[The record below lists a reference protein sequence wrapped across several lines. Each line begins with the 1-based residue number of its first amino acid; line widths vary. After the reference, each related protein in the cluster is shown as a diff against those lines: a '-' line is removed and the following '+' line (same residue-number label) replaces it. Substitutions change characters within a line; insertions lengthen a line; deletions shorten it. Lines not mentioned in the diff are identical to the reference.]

1 MSRKLNIRKITALA
15 ASLALAGAA
24 TFSTAASAQKWQRDP
39 VCDQRVTD
47 ECATEWQELGYA
59 EYQHCVW
66 GQPCL
71 ECPPNYGYMCGI
83 YSYPG
88 GGWAAK
94 RTPDTPW

>member
-1 MSRKLNIRKITALA
+1 MSKNLRKATALA
-15 ASLALAGAA
+15 VSLVFASA
-24 TFSTAASAQKWQRDP
+24 TIFGTAASAKGLGPRDP
-39 VCDQRVTD
+39 VCDQRVIN
-47 ECATEWQELGYA
+47 ECATEWQALGYA

-88 GGWAAK
+88 GGWATRRVADK
-94 RTPDTPW
+94 PW